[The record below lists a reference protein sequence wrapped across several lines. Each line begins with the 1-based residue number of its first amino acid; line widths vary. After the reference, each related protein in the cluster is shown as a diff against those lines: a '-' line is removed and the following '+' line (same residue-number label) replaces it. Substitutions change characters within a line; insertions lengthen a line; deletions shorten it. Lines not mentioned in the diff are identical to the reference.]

1 MLRKQSLVIFTPNR
15 MRIVIDEDSDPRN
28 VQMFK
33 NVKMEGDEGDNEQKQ
48 DERVPGRGER
58 KD

>member
-1 MLRKQSLVIFTPNR
+1 MRKQQNLVIFTPNR
-15 MRIVIDEDSDPRN
+15 MKIVIDKDSDSRN
-28 VQMFK
+28 VEMFK
-33 NVKMEGDEGDNEQKQ
+33 NVKMEGEHEQKQ